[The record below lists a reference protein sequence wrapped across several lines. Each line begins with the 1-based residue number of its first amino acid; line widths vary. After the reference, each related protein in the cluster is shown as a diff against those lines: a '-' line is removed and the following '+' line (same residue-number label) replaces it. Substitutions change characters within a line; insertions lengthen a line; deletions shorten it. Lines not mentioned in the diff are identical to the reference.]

1 MTNFV
6 DYNMPMINNVQMKY
20 TWKKRFSKFISK
32 MFWHFNQSV
41 PNYSVSNRRSM
52 DKHGLKSMDS
62 LMHQQHI
69 YPIRFRK
76 CSLRNGPSTLMS
88 IKEEN
93 EIELL
98 NCT

>member
-1 MTNFV
+1 
-6 DYNMPMINNVQMKY
+6 
-20 TWKKRFSKFISK
+20 

-41 PNYSVSNRRSM
+41 PNYSLIKGRSV
-52 DKHGLKSMDS
+52 DKHGLKTIAYSNR
-62 LMHQQHI
+62 QQMI

-76 CSLRNGPSTLMS
+76 CSLRQGSSTLMS

-98 NCT
+98 NCI

>member
-1 MTNFV
+1 M
-6 DYNMPMINNVQMKY
+6 NNVQLKCS
-20 TWKKRFSKFISK
+20 WRKRFSKFMSK

-41 PNYSVSNRRSM
+41 PNYSVSNHRST
-52 DKHGLKSMDS
+52 DKHGLKS
-62 LMHQQHI
+62 LEYLKHQQSI

-76 CSLRNGPSTLMS
+76 CSLRNGPSSLMS

-93 EIELL
+93 EFELL